1 MRGDPLARD
10 IEVDY
15 PTNPAVLRGNHMSM
29 RSPEKCRMTAGPEF
43 QRGTRSSPAHQ
54 HEVPLI
60 GRGPEVAALRSL
72 VDPASSRSRV
82 LVVLGDAGMGKSVLL
97 ADAAQHARS
106 VGFRVLSIGGRR
118 PEASL
123 ALAGLHQL
131 LRPVA
136 SSAAGLSGQQRRAL
150 RAALGFTVAPADS
163 DRLVTAAAVLAL
175 LSAESELC
183 PLLVVVDDAH
193 WVDRSSLEVLAF
205 IGHRLDAGRMVLLL
219 GSRGPAP
226 PAGLGSGF
234 PELHLDPLP
243 AAEANRLL
251 DAQPRA
257 PRGRARSLVI
267 TQAAGNPQALTEL
280 AQVIAADPS
289 AGQRFAQEPLP
300 LSDGLTAVLAARFT
314 SLPEPTRAALL
325 VAAVDD
331 NPGPGPV
338 SRPAPGLAAD
348 ELAPAERLGLVKVDR
363 SGVQFSH
370 PLVRSAIYHSAPFA
384 DRAAAHHQLAAGLEH
399 EPDRRAWHL
408 AAAALQPDEKIAS
421 LLESTAA
428 LARRRGGAAA
438 AALAVERA
446 AELSPNLSDKA
457 RRLISAASIA
467 LPTGQADWVH
477 DLASRALAIAVDPE
491 LRNAA
496 HRAAGW
502 ALAWTNQQSD
512 AFTTLLAVADGAAEG
527 QPAVAWDALGT
538 AAAVAYQSGSAA
550 SRQSVSR
557 ALDRLECQGQ
567 PPHSDC
573 ATAEAIEAQR
583 IWIRTSTGPFAGR
596 SDLVTRLRCLDPAT
610 VREPS
615 GPGTAAWLL
624 DEPDL
629 AIRFLRE
636 AVHRL
641 DSDGVR
647 GASGVVLSTLGRA
660 YADAGRWDD
669 ALTVASR
676 ASELAEAYQ
685 MDVVAAAA
693 DLTTAAVLAM
703 RADTGEARSHAS
715 RALARVD
722 PAESRCISARA
733 RHAVGVAAFA
743 DGSHL
748 MAYAQLRQL
757 FHQDGSPLHYHV
769 SYLGIADLAAAAV
782 RADRQ
787 LEGRDIVDRALSRL
801 DGAASPRLEQ
811 LTARARGLLADPSR
825 AGTYFEQALSDP
837 AGSSWPFERAQL
849 QLDHAEWLRRQ
860 RRIND
865 AKPVL
870 AAALETFQGLQAT
883 SWARRAETELRACG
897 IGTPDVPSASD
908 ALADLTPQQR
918 EIIRLASDGLSNRE
932 IADRLFLSP
941 RTVSSHL
948 YRSYPKLGVAGR
960 HQLRTVI
967 APVGSLTAST

>member
-1 MRGDPLARD
+1 
-10 IEVDY
+10 
-15 PTNPAVLRGNHMSM
+15 
-29 RSPEKCRMTAGPEF
+29 MTAGFEH
-43 QRGTRSSPAHQ
+43 QRGTRWSPAPQ
-54 HEVPLI
+54 REEPLI
-60 GRGPEVAALRSL
+60 GRDPEISALISM
-72 VDPASSRSRV
+72 VDLASAGSRV
-82 LVVLGDAGMGKSVLL
+82 LVVLGDAGMGKSALL
-97 ADAAQHARS
+97 AGTARHARS
-106 VGFRVLSIGGRR
+106 AGFRVLPVGGRE
-118 PEASL
+118 PEANL
-123 ALAGLHQL
+123 AFAGLHQL

-136 SSAAGLSGQQRRAL
+136 SSAADLSGQQRSAL
-150 RAALGFTVAPADS
+150 RAALGFTVAPEDP
-163 DRLVTAAAVLAL
+163 DRLVTAAAVLTL

-193 WVDRSSLEVLAF
+193 WVDRSSLEVLGF
-205 IGHRLDAGRMVLLL
+205 IGHRLDAGRVVLLL
-219 GSRGPAP
+219 GSRGQAS
-226 PAGLGSGF
+226 PAGLGSSF
-234 PELHLDPLP
+234 PELHLKRLP

-251 DAQPRA
+251 DARPRP

-267 TQAAGNPQALTEL
+267 TQAAGNPQALIEL
-280 AQVIAADPS
+280 ARVIAADPS

-300 LSDGLTAVLAARFT
+300 LSDGLTAVFAARFT
-314 SLPEPTRAALL
+314 SLPETARAALL

-331 NPGPGPV
+331 HRGPGAA

-370 PLVRSAIYHSAPFA
+370 PLVRSAIYHGAPFA
-384 DRAAAHHQLAAGLEH
+384 DRAAAHRQLAAGLEH

-408 AAAALQPDEKIAS
+408 AAAALQPDEGIAS
-421 LLESTAA
+421 LLESTAD
-428 LARRRGGAAA
+428 LARRRGGAAV
-438 AALAVERA
+438 AALALERA
-446 AELSPNLSDKA
+446 AELSPSLDDKA
-457 RRLISAASIA
+457 RRLTSAASIA
-467 LPTGQADWVH
+467 LPTGQADWIH

-496 HRAAGW
+496 HLAAGW
-502 ALAWTNQQSD
+502 ALAWTSRHSA
-512 AFTTLLAVADGAAEG
+512 AFCTLLAVADGAAES
-527 QPAVAWDALGT
+527 QPSVAWDALGT
-538 AAAVAYQSGSAA
+538 AAAVAYLSGSAA

-557 ALDRLECQGQ
+557 ALGRLECRGR
-567 PPHSDC
+567 PPRSDC

-596 SDLVTRLRCLDPAT
+596 SDLVTRLRRLDAAT
-610 VREPS
+610 VRDPS
-615 GPGTAAWLL
+615 VPGTAAWLL
-624 DEPDL
+624 DEPGL

-636 AVHRL
+636 AVRRR
-641 DSDGVR
+641 DSSVR
-647 GASGVVLSTLGRA
+647 GASGVALSTLAAA
-660 YADAGRWDD
+660 YVDAGRWDD
-669 ALTVASR
+669 ALAVAGR

-685 MDVVAAAA
+685 MDMIAASA

-703 RADTGEARSHAS
+703 RAATGEARSHAS

-733 RHAVGVAAFA
+733 RHAAGVAAFA

-748 MAYAQLRQL
+748 MAYAQLRHL

-787 LEGRDIVDRALSRL
+787 LEGRDIVDRALSHL

-811 LTARARGLLADPSR
+811 LTARACGLLADPPG
-825 AGTYFEQALSDP
+825 AGTYFEKALSDP

-865 AKPVL
+865 AKPIL
-870 AAALETFQGLQAT
+870 ATALDTFRELGAT

-897 IGTPDVPSASD
+897 IGIPDAPSDPD

-918 EIIRLASDGLSNRE
+918 EIIRLASDGLTNRE

>member
-1 MRGDPLARD
+1 
-10 IEVDY
+10 
-15 PTNPAVLRGNHMSM
+15 
-29 RSPEKCRMTAGPEF
+29 MTAGFEH
-43 QRGTRSSPAHQ
+43 QRGTRWSPAPQ
-54 HEVPLI
+54 REEPLI
-60 GRGPEVAALRSL
+60 GRDPEVSALRSL
-72 VDPASSRSRV
+72 VDLASAGSRV

-97 ADAAQHARS
+97 ADTARHARS
-106 VGFRVLSIGGRR
+106 AGFRVLPIGGRE
-118 PEASL
+118 PEANL
-123 ALAGLHQL
+123 AFAGLHQL

-136 SSAAGLSGQQRRAL
+136 SSAAGLSDQQRSAL
-150 RAALGFTVAPADS
+150 RAALGCTAVPAAS
-163 DRLVTAAAVLAL
+163 DRLVTAAAVLTL
-175 LSAESELC
+175 LSAQSELC

-193 WVDRSSLEVLAF
+193 WVDRSSLEMLAF
-205 IGHRLDAGRMVLLL
+205 IGHRLDAGRVVLVL

-226 PAGLGSGF
+226 PAGLGSSF

-251 DAQPRA
+251 DAQPRP

-267 TQAAGNPQALTEL
+267 TQAAGNPQALIEL
-280 AQVIAADPS
+280 ARVIASDPS
-289 AGQRFAQEPLP
+289 AGQRFAPEPIP
-300 LSDGLTAVLAARFT
+300 LSDGLTAMLAARFT
-314 SLPEPTRAALL
+314 SMPEPTRAALL

-331 NPGPGPV
+331 HPGPSAV

-370 PLVRSAIYHSAPFA
+370 PLVRAAIYHSAPFA

-438 AALAVERA
+438 AALALERA
-446 AELSPNLSDKA
+446 AELSPDLSDKA
-457 RRLISAASIA
+457 RRLMSAASIA

-477 DLASRALAIAVDPE
+477 DFATRVLAIAVDPE

-496 HRAAGW
+496 HGAAGW
-502 ALAWTNQQSD
+502 ALAWTNQHPE
-512 AFTTLLAVADGAAEG
+512 AFCTLLAVADGAAEG

-557 ALDRLECQGQ
+557 ALDRLECQGRLKGQ
-567 PPHSDC
+567 GRPPRSGC
-573 ATAEAIEAQR
+573 ATAEVIEEQR
-583 IWIRTSTGPFAGR
+583 IWIRTSTGPFAGPFAGR
-596 SDLVTRLRCLDPAT
+596 SDLVTRLRCLDAAT

-615 GPGTAAWLL
+615 VPGTAAWLL

-641 DSDGVR
+641 DSASVR
-647 GASGVVLSTLGRA
+647 GASGVVLSTLAAA
-660 YADAGRWDD
+660 YVDAGRWDN
-669 ALTVASR
+669 ALTVAGR

-685 MDVVAAAA
+685 MDMVAASA

-703 RADTGEARSHAS
+703 RADTGEARSYAA

-722 PAESRCISARA
+722 PAESRCVSARA

-748 MAYAQLRQL
+748 MAYAQLRHL
-757 FHQDGSPLHYHV
+757 FQQDGSPLHYHV

-801 DGAASPRLEQ
+801 DGDASPRLEQ

-825 AGTYFEQALSDP
+825 AGTYFEKALSDP
-837 AGSSWPFERAQL
+837 AGNRWPFERAQL

-865 AKPVL
+865 AKPIL
-870 AAALETFQGLQAT
+870 ATALDTFQELGAT

-897 IGTPDVPSASD
+897 ISIPDAPSAPD

-918 EIIRLASDGLSNRE
+918 EIIRLASDGLTNRE

-960 HQLRTVI
+960 HQLRMVI
-967 APVGSLTAST
+967 APVGSRTAST

>member
-1 MRGDPLARD
+1 
-10 IEVDY
+10 
-15 PTNPAVLRGNHMSM
+15 
-29 RSPEKCRMTAGPEF
+29 MTAGFEH
-43 QRGTRSSPAHQ
+43 QRGTRWSPASQ
-54 HEVPLI
+54 REEPLI
-60 GRGPEVAALRSL
+60 GRNPEVSALRNL
-72 VDPASSRSRV
+72 VDLASAGSRV

-97 ADAAQHARS
+97 ADTARHARYA
-106 VGFRVLSIGGRR
+106 GFRVLSIGGRE
-118 PEASL
+118 PEANL
-123 ALAGLHQL
+123 AFAGLHQL
-131 LRPVA
+131 LHPVA
-136 SSAAGLSGQQRRAL
+136 SSAADLPDQQRSAL
-150 RAALGFTVAPADS
+150 RAALGDAVVPAAS
-163 DRLVTAAAVLAL
+163 DRLVTAAAVLTL
-175 LSAESELC
+175 LSAQSELC

-193 WVDRSSLEVLAF
+193 WVDRSSLEMLAF
-205 IGHRLDAGRMVLLL
+205 IGHRLDAERVVLVL

-226 PAGLGSGF
+226 PAGLGSSF

-251 DAQPRA
+251 DAQPRP

-267 TQAAGNPQALTEL
+267 TQAAGNPRALIEL
-280 AQVIAADPS
+280 AQVIASDPS
-289 AGQRFAQEPLP
+289 AGQRFAQEPIP
-300 LSDGLTAVLAARFT
+300 LSDRLTAVLAARFT

-331 NPGPGPV
+331 HPGPSAV
-338 SRPAPGLAAD
+338 SRPAPALAAD

-438 AALAVERA
+438 AALALERA
-446 AELSPNLSDKA
+446 AELSPDLSDKA

-467 LPTGQADWVH
+467 VPTGQADWVH

-496 HRAAGW
+496 HGAAGW
-502 ALAWTNQQSD
+502 ALAWTNQHPE
-512 AFTTLLAVADGAAEG
+512 AFCTLLAVADGAAEG
-527 QPAVAWDALGT
+527 QPSVGWDALGT

-550 SRQSVSR
+550 SRHSVSR
-557 ALDRLECQGQ
+557 ALDRLECQGRL
-567 PPHSDC
+567 PRSDC
-573 ATAEAIEAQR
+573 ATAEVIEAQR

-596 SDLVTRLRCLDPAT
+596 SDLVTRLRCLDAAT

-615 GPGTAAWLL
+615 VPGTAAWLL

-641 DSDGVR
+641 DSASVR
-647 GASGVVLSTLGRA
+647 GASGVVLSTLAAA
-660 YADAGRWDD
+660 YVDAGRWDD
-669 ALTVASR
+669 ALTVAGR

-685 MDVVAAAA
+685 MDMVAASA

-703 RADTGEARSHAS
+703 RADTGAARSHAS

-722 PAESRCISARA
+722 PAESRCVSARA

-748 MAYAQLRQL
+748 MAYAQLRHL
-757 FHQDGSPLHYHV
+757 FQQDGSPLHYHV

-811 LTARARGLLADPSR
+811 LTARARGLLADPSK
-825 AGTYFEQALSDP
+825 AGTYFETALSDP
-837 AGSSWPFERAQL
+837 AGTRWPFERAQL
-849 QLDHAEWLRRQ
+849 QLDYAEWLRRQ

-870 AAALETFQGLQAT
+870 ATALDTFQELGAT

-897 IGTPDVPSASD
+897 ISIPDAPSAPD

-918 EIIRLASDGLSNRE
+918 EIIRLASDGLTNRE

-941 RTVSSHL
+941 RTVGSHL

-960 HQLRTVI
+960 HQLRMVI